1 MRKITFITILLTSFL
16 LNAQKKWTLEEAVE
30 YAMKNN
36 LQIVY
41 NQQLYEYEY
50 KNVQIAK
57 NDYLPVVSSNFNN
70 VLRLGQTQGFQGGIG
85 RNDNY
90 SNELSVSANLLIYNG
105 GRLKKNVEK
114 KQLDVEITKQ
124 TIEIVKNDIHLQIL
138 QQFLSINLNKELL
151 KIRQS
156 ALENAEKILERAKI
170 TTTVGTTSRT
180 VLAEAEATVSSEKQ
194 KLKQAEIDIKR
205 SLFKLA
211 QILQLKD
218 YQYFDIEE
226 EVLEEKIIP
235 YSLNQTIEIALANHP
250 TIKSAEF
257 KIKSAGK
264 QTEIVETAYPPMINF
279 NAGVGSFYYNSLVTN
294 ITGIDAMGNYIKEA
308 TMFTQ
313 FKNNFFQQMGV
324 SVSIPIFNKG
334 NTKVQVAQSKIN
346 EDIVKQNLAIKKQE
360 LIENIQKVYFDM
372 ESHFQTMMSAIETE
386 KSTALALDL
395 AQKSYEA
402 GKSSIYDLNIA
413 RNNFITAKSSV
424 VQAQHNYIFNLKIL
438 EVYMRGED
446 L

>member
-170 TTTVGTTSRT
+170 TTTVGTTSRM

-264 QTEIVETAYPPMINF
+264 QTEIVETAYLPMINF

-386 KSTALALDL
+386 KSTALALDF
-395 AQKSYEA
+395 AEKSYEA

>member
-264 QTEIVETAYPPMINF
+264 QTEIVETAYLPMINF

-386 KSTALALDL
+386 KSTALALDF

>member
-264 QTEIVETAYPPMINF
+264 QTEIVETAYLPMINF

-386 KSTALALDL
+386 KSTALALDF
-395 AQKSYEA
+395 AEKSYEA